1 MSQAL
6 TTGAHHVGLAV
17 PDLTAAVDFF
27 CSALGYKEVGG
38 NPAYPSVF
46 VSDGSTL
53 LTLWQ
58 VEDPA
63 SAVAFD
69 RRKNVG
75 LHHLALGV
83 ADHEALDRVHERI
96 AAHPGTVI
104 EFAPG
109 PMRPG
114 SATSHLICLMPG
126 GIRLEFATPFA

>member
-53 LTLWQ
+53 LTLFL
-58 VEDPA
+58 PA
-63 SAVAFD
+63 CCLLFVCSVRCTAEYASPVCGSD
-69 RRKNVG
+69 
-75 LHHLALGV
+75 GV
-83 ADHEALDRVHERI
+83 TY
-96 AAHPGTVI
+96 PNQ
-104 EFAPG
+104 
-109 PMRPG
+109 
-114 SATSHLICLMPG
+114 
-126 GIRLEFATPFA
+126 